1 MDFRL
6 YFPFSP
12 ENMTMLSSVPSFATR
27 KEEPLVV
34 FNTSSSKVIFS
45 LVSSLLF
52 FPDIYI
58 GSDEGISSMSA
69 AMACRIQ
76 SRNLYHKDHPWHR
89 CTVYLCWVLHLLFF
103 SLLLVLASS
112 LLHQPCFIKNSSTVL
127 LNLGPLV
134 STLSLD

>member
-6 YFPFSP
+6 SFPFSP
-12 ENMTMLSSVPSFATR
+12 KNMTILSSVPSFAMR
-27 KEEPLVV
+27 KEDT

-58 GSDEGISSMSA
+58 SSDERISSMSA
-69 AMACRIQ
+69 AKACRIQ
-76 SRNLYHKDHPWHR
+76 SRNLYHKDHPWRR
-89 CTVYLCWVLHLLFF
+89 CTVYLCRVLHLLFF

-112 LLHQPCFIKNSSTVL
+112 LLTVL
-127 LNLGPLV
+127 RQELLTLGPLV